1 MANFETR
8 KVNIKESGRDN
19 YGNATPRE
27 MTIKYNNRTY
37 YLVQPEYLNPAASRY
52 EAPLYSENRG
62 NAYFTQ
68 IDGKRIN
75 LEVPGTEAYK
85 RVSMYDKIGEKLAG
99 AGRFF
104 KA

>member
-1 MANFETR
+1 MGSVETR
-8 KVNIKESGRDN
+8 KVNIKEAGRDK
-19 YGNATPRE
+19 YGYATPHE

-37 YLVQPEYLNPAASRY
+37 YLVQPEYLNPASSRY
-52 EAPLYSENRG
+52 EAPLYAENRG

-85 RVSMYDKIGEKLAG
+85 KVSIYDKIGEKIAG